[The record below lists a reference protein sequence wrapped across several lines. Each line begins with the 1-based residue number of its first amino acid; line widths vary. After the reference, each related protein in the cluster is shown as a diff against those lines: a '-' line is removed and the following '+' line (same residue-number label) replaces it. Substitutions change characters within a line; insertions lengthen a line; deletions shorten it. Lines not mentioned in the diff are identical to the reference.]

1 MKREKV
7 KKMLTIILIGTEHA
21 HNLGAVCRV
30 MANFGFKDLLLINP
44 KCSKDDIDALIR
56 AKHEAAPILKNAKI
70 ETEKALETFDYL
82 IATTAR
88 TGTDYNI
95 PRSPITPEELAQHID
110 ENNLIK
116 DTKVRVGLV
125 FGREGHGLFNEEIEK
140 CDFVATIPA
149 HHSYFTLNLSHAVSI
164 FLYEIT
170 KKLGTQKMTEK
181 FKKATAED
189 KRIIMQFLDQILEKK
204 DFKSESKR
212 ETQRKVWRR
221 MIGKATLTKREAFA
235 LIGFLKKML

>member
-1 MKREKV
+1 
-7 KKMLTIILIGTEHA
+7 MLIIILIGTEHA

-30 MANFGFKDLLLINP
+30 MANFGFKELILINP
-44 KCSKDDIDALIR
+44 MCKKDDIEALIR
-56 AKHEAAPILKNAKI
+56 AKHDAEPILKNAVIADEKI
-70 ETEKALETFDYL
+70 LKTFDYL

-95 PRSPITPEELAQHID
+95 PRSPFTPEELSRHIE

-116 DTKVRVGLV
+116 DQKVRVGLV

-140 CDFVATIPA
+140 CDFVASIPA
-149 HHSYFTLNLSHAVSI
+149 HHTYFTLNLSHAVAI

-170 KKLGTQKMTEK
+170 KKLGTRRISKK
-181 FKKATAED
+181 FKKATAQD
-189 KRIIMQFLDQILEKK
+189 KAIIMRVLNEILDKK

-212 ETQRKVWRR
+212 ETQRKVWKRI
-221 MIGKATLTKREAFA
+221 IGKATLTKREAFA
-235 LIGFLKKML
+235 LIGFLRKLL